1 MPRENESV
9 DPDGTPSVTSARWS
23 VHGPSDADLFVGG
36 HSHALAFLHAME
48 ETRVPDGWTGA
59 VVLDTERRSSSFLD
73 DDYWALL
80 ARAAAG
86 KAIAVVWNGNQ
97 HNAGFLLEPNPP
109 IRVFE
114 PGASTA
120 GDAMWIPRRLLRE
133 YWTPSFAELKAALP
147 LLTSVADVYLIG
159 TPPPKTDELIRS
171 VIQQDPYFV
180 KQGAALGMDLAA
192 LAVTPAATRL
202 AMWELLQEM
211 LEQCAVEFGA
221 TFVAVPPDVT
231 DDDGILL
238 RRYSALDATHAN
250 TEYGARMWA
259 EWASSMSKKG
269 AVS

>member
-1 MPRENESV
+1 MP
-9 DPDGTPSVTSARWS
+9 DTHTA
-23 VHGPSDADLFVGG
+23 
-36 HSHALAFLHAME
+36 
-48 ETRVPDGWTGA
+48 A

-86 KAIAVVWNGNQ
+86 KAIGVVWNGNQ

-109 IRVFE
+109 FRVFH

-120 GDAMWIPRRLLRE
+120 GEGMWVPRRLLRE
-133 YWTPSFAELKAALP
+133 YWTPTFAELKAALP
-147 LLTSVADVYLIG
+147 RLTSVADVYLIG

-171 VIQQDPYFV
+171 VIQHDAYFV
-180 KQGAALGMDLAA
+180 KQGTALGMDLAA

-202 AMWELLQEM
+202 AMWSLLQEM

-221 TFVAVPPDVT
+221 TFVAVPPDVM

-238 RRYSALDATHAN
+238 QRYSAVDATHAN
-250 TEYGARMWA
+250 TA
-259 EWASSMSKKG
+259 
-269 AVS
+269 